1 MDKRENDE
9 QNEVEVHLFAE
20 EDFND
25 GRSVEETPQ
34 GEITVDFG
42 EAAESML
49 DDIKSD
55 SLYGISAA
63 AAADADDFDPGDMSS
78 DAVVNVDDV
87 VAARSKGDRLTE
99 SADLDELS
107 ESINITEQ
115 ETVEYVEDDDE
126 FSAERATHSR
136 RRLRNLLIF
145 FIIILLVLIAI
156 IGLFIWRNST
166 PPGVKQ
172 PDSDVLQ
179 TSTAGTNAAQFQAID
194 AARIPDLV
202 TYFGMTPEAAA
213 EASDNSIALDA
224 EATAASDATLPN
236 VVRTRNGW
244 LVGPNGET
252 LASITF
258 GLNAAGDIDYIFASF
273 DLDAFGVADA
283 KFDELIASKVVASS
297 ILAGIGI
304 DPAAVE
310 SAQLTIVENPQAVL
324 SRDTGAQEVAEF
336 TGPTNIEGVPGAW
349 KVTETY
355 DHTAGVTVGDNSVIR
370 TLSVDLR

>member
-25 GRSVEETPQ
+25 GRPAEETPQ

-126 FSAERATHSR
+126 FSAEQATRSR

-145 FIIILLVLIAI
+145 FIIILLVLIAV

-310 SAQLTIVENPQAVL
+310 SAQLTVVENPQAVL

-336 TGPTNIEGVPGAW
+336 TGPTNIEGVPGTW

>member
-25 GRSVEETPQ
+25 GRPVEETPQ

-115 ETVEYVEDDDE
+115 KTTEYVEDDE
-126 FSAERATHSR
+126 FSAERATRSR
-136 RRLRNLLIF
+136 RRLRNLLVF
-145 FIIILLVLIAI
+145 FIIILLVLVAV

-179 TSTAGTNAAQFQAID
+179 TSTAGTNATQFQAID

-202 TYFGMTPEAAA
+202 TYFGMTPEAAV

-224 EATAASDATLPN
+224 EATSASDATLPN

-258 GLNAAGDIDYIFASF
+258 GLNAAGNIDYIFASF

-297 ILAGIGI
+297 ILTGIGI

-324 SRDTGAQEVAEF
+324 SRDTGAQEIAEF
-336 TGPTNIEGVPGAW
+336 TGPTNIEGVPGTW
-349 KVTETY
+349 KLTETY

>member
-25 GRSVEETPQ
+25 GRPAEETPQ

-126 FSAERATHSR
+126 FSAERATRSR

-145 FIIILLVLIAI
+145 FIIILLVLIAV

-297 ILAGIGI
+297 ILTGIGI

-336 TGPTNIEGVPGAW
+336 TGPTNIEGVPGTW

>member
-25 GRSVEETPQ
+25 GQSAQDAPKE
-34 GEITVDFG
+34 EITVDFG

-49 DDIKSD
+49 DDIIKSD
-55 SLYGISAA
+55 SSYRMRAAA
-63 AAADADDFDPGDMSS
+63 AAADFEPGEVSADE
-78 DAVVNVDDV
+78 VVNVDDV
-87 VAARSKGDRLTE
+87 VVRNEGDRLTE

-115 ETVEYVEDDDE
+115 ETVEYVDDEDDE
-126 FSAERATHSR
+126 FSTERAMRSR
-136 RRLRNLLIF
+136 RRLRNLLVF
-145 FIIILLVLIAI
+145 FIIILLILVAI

-166 PPGVKQ
+166 PPDVKQ

-179 TSTAGTNAAQFQAID
+179 TSSAGTNATQFQAIE
-194 AARIPDLV
+194 AERIPDLI
-202 TYFGMTPEAAA
+202 TYFGMTPEAAV
-213 EASDNSIALDA
+213 EASGNTITLDA
-224 EATAASDATLPN
+224 EAVAASDATLPT

-258 GLNAAGDIDYIFASF
+258 GLNAEGNIDYIFTAF

-283 KFDELIASKVVASS
+283 KFDELAASKVVASS
-297 ILAGIGI
+297 ILAGIGL
-304 DPAAVE
+304 DAAAVE
-310 SAQLTIVENPQAVL
+310 SAQLSIIENPQAVL
-324 SRDTGAQEVAEF
+324 SRDTSAQEVAEF
-336 TGPTNIEGVPGAW
+336 AGPTNIEGIPSTW

-355 DHTAGVTVGDNSVIR
+355 DHTTGVTLGDNSVIR

>member
-25 GRSVEETPQ
+25 GRPAEETPQ

-126 FSAERATHSR
+126 FSAERAMRSR
-136 RRLRNLLIF
+136 RRLRNLLVF

-336 TGPTNIEGVPGAW
+336 TGPTNIEGVPGTW

>member
-25 GRSVEETPQ
+25 GRPAEETPQ

-126 FSAERATHSR
+126 FSAERASRSR

-145 FIIILLVLIAI
+145 FIIILLVLIAV

-179 TSTAGTNAAQFQAID
+179 TSTAGTNAAQFQTID

-336 TGPTNIEGVPGAW
+336 TGPTNIEGVPGTW

>member
-25 GRSVEETPQ
+25 GRPAEETPQ

-126 FSAERATHSR
+126 FSADQATRSR

-336 TGPTNIEGVPGAW
+336 TGPTNIEGVPGTW
-349 KVTETY
+349 RVTETY

>member
-25 GRSVEETPQ
+25 GRPAEEIPQ

-126 FSAERATHSR
+126 FSAEQATRSR

-297 ILAGIGI
+297 ILTGIGI

-324 SRDTGAQEVAEF
+324 SRDTGTQEVAEF
-336 TGPTNIEGVPGAW
+336 TGPTNIEGVPGTW

>member
-25 GRSVEETPQ
+25 GRPAEETPQ

-63 AAADADDFDPGDMSS
+63 ADADADDFDPGDMSS

-126 FSAERATHSR
+126 FSAERASRSR

-336 TGPTNIEGVPGAW
+336 TGPTNIEGVPGTW

>member
-25 GRSVEETPQ
+25 GRPAEEAPQ

-126 FSAERATHSR
+126 FSAERAMRNR
-136 RRLRNLLIF
+136 RRLRNLLVF
-145 FIIILLVLIAI
+145 FIIILLVLIAV

-194 AARIPDLV
+194 AARIPDLI
-202 TYFGMTPEAAA
+202 TYFGMTPEAAV
-213 EASDNSIALDA
+213 EASGNSIALDA

-297 ILAGIGI
+297 ILAGIGL

-324 SRDTGAQEVAEF
+324 SRDTSAQEVAEF
-336 TGPTNIEGVPGAW
+336 TGPTNIEGVPGTW

>member
-25 GRSVEETPQ
+25 GRPVEETPQ

-126 FSAERATHSR
+126 FSAEQATRSR

-202 TYFGMTPEAAA
+202 TYFGITPEAAA

-224 EATAASDATLPN
+224 EATAVSDATLPN

-258 GLNAAGDIDYIFASF
+258 GLNAAGNIDYIFASF

-297 ILAGIGI
+297 ILTGIGI

-336 TGPTNIEGVPGAW
+336 TGPTNIEGVPGTW

>member
-25 GRSVEETPQ
+25 GRPAEETPQ

-126 FSAERATHSR
+126 FSAEQATRSR

-336 TGPTNIEGVPGAW
+336 TGPTNIEGVPGTW

>member
-25 GRSVEETPQ
+25 GRPAEETPQ

-126 FSAERATHSR
+126 FSAERAMRSR
-136 RRLRNLLIF
+136 RRLRNLLVF
-145 FIIILLVLIAI
+145 FIIILLVLIAV

-194 AARIPDLV
+194 AARIPDLI
-202 TYFGMTPEAAA
+202 TYFGMTPEAAV
-213 EASDNSIALDA
+213 EASGNSIALDA

-258 GLNAAGDIDYIFASF
+258 GLNAAGGIDYIFASF

-297 ILAGIGI
+297 ILAGIGL

-324 SRDTGAQEVAEF
+324 SRDTSAQEVAEF
-336 TGPTNIEGVPGAW
+336 TGPTNIEGVPGTW

>member
-9 QNEVEVHLFAE
+9 QSEVEVHLFAE

-25 GRSVEETPQ
+25 GRPVRETTKE
-34 GEITVDFG
+34 EITVDFG

-55 SLYGISAA
+55 SSYRMRAA
-63 AAADADDFDPGDMSS
+63 AAADDFEPGEVSS
-78 DAVVNVDDV
+78 DEVVNVDDV
-87 VAARSKGDRLTE
+87 VKRNESDRLTE

-115 ETVEYVEDDDE
+115 ETVEYVADDDDE
-126 FSAERATHSR
+126 FSAERAARSR
-136 RRLRNLLIF
+136 RRLRNLLVF
-145 FIIILLVLIAI
+145 FIIILVILVAI

-166 PPGVKQ
+166 PPDVKQ

-179 TSTAGTNAAQFQAID
+179 TSKAGTNATQFQAVD
-194 AARIPDLV
+194 AERIPDLI

-213 EASDNSIALDA
+213 EASGNAIALDA
-224 EATAASDATLPN
+224 EATAASDASLPN

-258 GLNAAGDIDYIFASF
+258 GLNAEGNIDYIFAAF

-283 KFDELIASKVVASS
+283 KFDELAASKVVASS
-297 ILAGIGI
+297 ILAGIGL
-304 DPAAVE
+304 DAAAVE
-310 SAQLTIVENPQAVL
+310 TAQLTIVENPQAVL
-324 SRDTGAQEVAEF
+324 SRDTSGQEIAEF
-336 TGPTNIEGVPGAW
+336 TGPTNIEGVPSTW

-355 DHTAGVTVGDNSVIR
+355 DHTAGVTLGDNSVIR

>member
-25 GRSVEETPQ
+25 GRPAEETPQ

-126 FSAERATHSR
+126 FSAEQATRSR

-258 GLNAAGDIDYIFASF
+258 GLNAAGNIDYIFASF

-297 ILAGIGI
+297 ILTGIGI

-336 TGPTNIEGVPGAW
+336 TGPTNIEGVPGTW

>member
-25 GRSVEETPQ
+25 GRPVEETPQ

-126 FSAERATHSR
+126 FSAEQATRSR

-304 DPAAVE
+304 DSAAVE

-336 TGPTNIEGVPGAW
+336 TGPTNIEGVPGTW

>member
-25 GRSVEETPQ
+25 DRPVEETPQ

-126 FSAERATHSR
+126 FSAERASRSR
-136 RRLRNLLIF
+136 RRLRNLLVF
-145 FIIILLVLIAI
+145 FIIILLVLVAV

-179 TSTAGTNAAQFQAID
+179 TSTAGTNATQFQAID

-202 TYFGMTPEAAA
+202 TYFGMTPEAAV

-224 EATAASDATLPN
+224 EATSASDATLPN

-258 GLNAAGDIDYIFASF
+258 GLNAAGNIDYIFASF

-297 ILAGIGI
+297 ILTGIGI
-304 DPAAVE
+304 DPATIE

-324 SRDTGAQEVAEF
+324 SRDTGAQEIAEF
-336 TGPTNIEGVPGAW
+336 TGPTNIEGVPGTW

>member
-25 GRSVEETPQ
+25 GRPVEETPQ

-126 FSAERATHSR
+126 FSAERASRSR

-145 FIIILLVLIAI
+145 FIIILLVLIAV

-297 ILAGIGI
+297 ILAGIGL

-324 SRDTGAQEVAEF
+324 SRDTSAQEVAEF
-336 TGPTNIEGVPGAW
+336 TGPTNIEGVPGTW

>member
-25 GRSVEETPQ
+25 GRPVEETPQ

-126 FSAERATHSR
+126 FSAERASRSR

-297 ILAGIGI
+297 ILTGIGI

-336 TGPTNIEGVPGAW
+336 TGPTNIEGVPGTW

>member
-25 GRSVEETPQ
+25 GRPAEETPQ

-126 FSAERATHSR
+126 FSAERASRSR

-336 TGPTNIEGVPGAW
+336 TGPTNIEGVPGTW

>member
-25 GRSVEETPQ
+25 GRPAEEAPQ

-126 FSAERATHSR
+126 FSAEQATRSR

-145 FIIILLVLIAI
+145 FIIILLVLIAV

-297 ILAGIGI
+297 ILTGIGI

-336 TGPTNIEGVPGAW
+336 TGPTNIEGVPGTW

>member
-25 GRSVEETPQ
+25 GRPAEETPQ

-126 FSAERATHSR
+126 FSAERAMRSR
-136 RRLRNLLIF
+136 RCLRNLLVF
-145 FIIILLVLIAI
+145 FIIILLVLIAV

-194 AARIPDLV
+194 AARIPDLI
-202 TYFGMTPEAAA
+202 TYFGMTPEAAV
-213 EASDNSIALDA
+213 EASGNSIALDA

-297 ILAGIGI
+297 ILAGIGL

-324 SRDTGAQEVAEF
+324 SRDTSAQEVAEF
-336 TGPTNIEGVPGAW
+336 TGPTNIEGVPGTW

>member
-1 MDKRENDE
+1 MDERENDE

-25 GRSVEETPQ
+25 GRPVEETPQ

-115 ETVEYVEDDDE
+115 KTTEYVEDDE
-126 FSAERATHSR
+126 FSAERATRSR
-136 RRLRNLLIF
+136 RRLRNLLVF
-145 FIIILLVLIAI
+145 FIIILLVLVAV

-179 TSTAGTNAAQFQAID
+179 TSTAGTNATQFQAID

-202 TYFGMTPEAAA
+202 TYFGMTPEAAV

-224 EATAASDATLPN
+224 EATSASDATLPN

-258 GLNAAGDIDYIFASF
+258 GLNAAGNIDYIFASF

-297 ILAGIGI
+297 ILTGIGI
-304 DPAAVE
+304 DPAVIE

-324 SRDTGAQEVAEF
+324 SRDTGAQEIAEF
-336 TGPTNIEGVPGAW
+336 TGPTNIEGVPGTW

>member
-25 GRSVEETPQ
+25 GRPAEETPQ

-126 FSAERATHSR
+126 FSAERASRSR

-145 FIIILLVLIAI
+145 FIIILLVLIAV

-179 TSTAGTNAAQFQAID
+179 TSTAGTNAAQFQTID

-213 EASDNSIALDA
+213 EASDNSITLDA

-236 VVRTRNGW
+236 VVKTRNGW
-244 LVGPNGET
+244 LTGPNGET

-297 ILAGIGI
+297 ILTGIGI

-336 TGPTNIEGVPGAW
+336 TGPTNIEGVPGTW

>member
-25 GRSVEETPQ
+25 GRPAEETPQ

-126 FSAERATHSR
+126 FSAERAMRSR
-136 RRLRNLLIF
+136 RRLRNLLVF
-145 FIIILLVLIAI
+145 FIIILLVLIAV

-194 AARIPDLV
+194 AARIPDLI
-202 TYFGMTPEAAA
+202 TYFGMTPEAAV
-213 EASDNSIALDA
+213 EASGNSIALDA

-297 ILAGIGI
+297 ILAGIGL

-310 SAQLTIVENPQAVL
+310 SAQLTIVEKPQAVL
-324 SRDTGAQEVAEF
+324 SRDTSAQEVAEF
-336 TGPTNIEGVPGAW
+336 TGPTNIEGVPGTW

>member
-25 GRSVEETPQ
+25 GRPAEETPQ

-126 FSAERATHSR
+126 FSAERAMRSR
-136 RRLRNLLIF
+136 RRLRNLLVF
-145 FIIILLVLIAI
+145 FIIILLVLIAV

-194 AARIPDLV
+194 AARIPDLI
-202 TYFGMTPEAAA
+202 TYFGMTPEAAV
-213 EASDNSIALDA
+213 EASGNSIALDA

-297 ILAGIGI
+297 ILTGIGL

-324 SRDTGAQEVAEF
+324 SRDTSAQEVAEF
-336 TGPTNIEGVPGAW
+336 TGSTNIEGVPGTW

>member
-25 GRSVEETPQ
+25 GRPVEETPQ

-115 ETVEYVEDDDE
+115 KTTEYVEDDE
-126 FSAERATHSR
+126 FSAERATRSR
-136 RRLRNLLIF
+136 RRLRNLLVF
-145 FIIILLVLIAI
+145 FIIILLVLVAV

-179 TSTAGTNAAQFQAID
+179 TSTAGTNATQFQAID

-202 TYFGMTPEAAA
+202 TYFGMTPEAAV

-224 EATAASDATLPN
+224 EATSASDATLPN

-258 GLNAAGDIDYIFASF
+258 GLNAVGNIDYIFASF

-297 ILAGIGI
+297 ILTGIGI
-304 DPAAVE
+304 DPAAIE

-324 SRDTGAQEVAEF
+324 SRDTGAQEIAEF
-336 TGPTNIEGVPGAW
+336 TGPTNIEGVPGTW

>member
-25 GRSVEETPQ
+25 GRPAEETPQ

-107 ESINITEQ
+107 ESINITER

-126 FSAERATHSR
+126 FSAERAMRSR
-136 RRLRNLLIF
+136 RRLRNLLVF
-145 FIIILLVLIAI
+145 FIIILLVLIAV

-194 AARIPDLV
+194 AARIPDLI
-202 TYFGMTPEAAA
+202 TYFGMTPEAAV
-213 EASDNSIALDA
+213 EASGNSIALDA

-297 ILAGIGI
+297 ILAGIGL

-324 SRDTGAQEVAEF
+324 SRDTSAQEVAEF
-336 TGPTNIEGVPGAW
+336 TGPTNIEGVPGTW

>member
-25 GRSVEETPQ
+25 GRPAEEAPQ

-126 FSAERATHSR
+126 FSAERAMRSR
-136 RRLRNLLIF
+136 RRLRNLLVF
-145 FIIILLVLIAI
+145 FIIILLVLIAV

-194 AARIPDLV
+194 AARIPDLI
-202 TYFGMTPEAAA
+202 TYFGMTPEAAV
-213 EASDNSIALDA
+213 EASGNSIALDA
-224 EATAASDATLPN
+224 EAMAASDATLPN

-283 KFDELIASKVVASS
+283 KFDELIVSKVVASS
-297 ILAGIGI
+297 ILAGIGL

-324 SRDTGAQEVAEF
+324 SRDTSAQEVAEF
-336 TGPTNIEGVPGAW
+336 TGPTNIEGIPGTW